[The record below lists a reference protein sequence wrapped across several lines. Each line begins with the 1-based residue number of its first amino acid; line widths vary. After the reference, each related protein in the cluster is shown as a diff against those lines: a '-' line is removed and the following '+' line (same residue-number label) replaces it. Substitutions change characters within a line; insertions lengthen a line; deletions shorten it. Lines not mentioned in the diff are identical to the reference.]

1 MRRLILPGKN
11 FIARGPSMAKTDIS
25 IVKLPSNPDEHP
37 VLDDALGFDP
47 EEQLA
52 TRAAWLY
59 FVAGNTQAE
68 IGKKLGLSR
77 IRINRLLALAREQ
90 GLVQISITGR
100 LADCVS
106 LEEQLKERFALSHA
120 VVVPTPLNQSQTPFV
135 IGNAAGQYL
144 GSQLKDGLS
153 IGVGWGRTLRYSL
166 RSVPRGTYKKITV
179 VSLMG
184 GLTQASL
191 VNPHET
197 ASHLADIIGAQCYY
211 IAAPAL
217 TDSEATRDIF
227 LQQSMVR
234 EVVERGAKVDLAL
247 VSVGDLTPSNTMSR
261 VGLISADDAASL
273 VKAGAVGDI
282 CVHWIN
288 AEGKV
293 ISHPM
298 NKRVVALSPE
308 RLKDV
313 PRVIV
318 ASGGRNKVPALFGA
332 LNAGF
337 VNVVVTDET
346 TARDI
351 LKLRSPPDRRP

>member
-1 MRRLILPGKN
+1 MSQNQTPRRKAGQKEN
-11 FIARGPSMAKTDIS
+11 GQG
-25 IVKLPSNPDEHP
+25 
-37 VLDDALGFDP
+37 VLDDVLGFDP

-68 IGKKLGLSR
+68 IGKKLGLNR

-90 GLVQISITGR
+90 GLVQINVTGR

-106 LEEQLKERFALSHA
+106 LEEQLKSRFQLKHA
-120 VVVPTPLNQSQTPFV
+120 VVVPTPLKQDQLPSV
-135 IGNAAGQYL
+135 IGGAAGHYL
-144 GSQLKDGLS
+144 DSQLKDGMS

-166 RSVPRGTYKKITV
+166 RSVPRRGYKKLTV

-227 LQQSMVR
+227 LEQSMVR
-234 EVVERGAKVDLAL
+234 DVFERGAKVDLAL
-247 VSVGDLTPSNTMSR
+247 LSVGELTPSNTMTR
-261 VGLISADDAASL
+261 VGLISNADATSL
-273 VKAGAVGDI
+273 LKAGAVGDI
-282 CVHWIN
+282 CVHWID
-288 AEGKV
+288 AAGRV
-293 ISHPM
+293 IAHPL
-298 NKRVVALSPE
+298 NRRVVALSPE
-308 RLKDV
+308 RLKDI
-313 PRVIV
+313 PCVIL
-318 ASGGRNKVPALFGA
+318 ASGGRSKVPVLCGA

-337 VNVVVTDET
+337 VNVLVTDET
-346 TARDI
+346 TARHV
-351 LKLRSPPDRRP
+351 LSSTGGKL

>member
-1 MRRLILPGKN
+1 MTVTDVSHRKV
-11 FIARGPSMAKTDIS
+11 IANGD
-25 IVKLPSNPDEHP
+25 DHP
-37 VLDDALGFDP
+37 VLDETLAFDP

-77 IRINRLLALAREQ
+77 IRINRLLAVAREQ

-100 LADCVS
+100 LAVCVS
-106 LEEQLKERFALSHA
+106 LEERLKQRFSLRHA
-120 VVVPTPLNQSQTPFV
+120 VVVPTPLNQNQLPFV

-144 GSQLKDGLS
+144 GSHLKDGMS

-166 RSVPRGTYKKITV
+166 RSVPRRVYKKLTV

-197 ASHLADIIGAQCYY
+197 ASHLADIVGAQCYY

-234 EVVERGAKVDLAL
+234 EVFDRGAKVDLAL
-247 VSVGDLTPSNTMSR
+247 LSVGDLTPSNTMTR
-261 VGLISADDAASL
+261 VGLISSEDAASL
-273 VKAGAVGDI
+273 AKAGAVGDI
-282 CVHWIN
+282 CVHWIDDK
-288 AEGKV
+288 GHV
-293 ISHPM
+293 ISHPL
-298 NKRVVALSPE
+298 NKRVVALPPE
-308 RLKDV
+308 RLKNIPCV
-313 PRVIV
+313 VL
-318 ASGGRNKVPALFGA
+318 ASGGRSKAPVLHGA

-337 VNVVVTDET
+337 VNVLVTDEA
-346 TARDI
+346 TARDV
-351 LKLRSPPDRRP
+351 LAYADSKA